1 MHSSKIILKL
11 FKKEKRGSLKTWK
24 HILPVTKSTLRPIS
38 SGVVLSGVALSLNN
52 CVLRCVLRFF
62 VGVFEKLVLF
72 CGPERGEERIILLVL
87 ARITILAFRWHS
99 SFFFNKENSD
109 RN

>member
-52 CVLRCVLRFF
+52 CVLRVF

-99 SFFFNKENSD
+99 S
-109 RN
+109 

>member
-24 HILPVTKSTLRPIS
+24 HILPVTKSTLRPIF

-52 CVLRCVLRFF
+52 CVLRVF
-62 VGVFEKLVLF
+62 VGVFEKLILF
-72 CGPERGEERIILLVL
+72 CDPERGEERIILLV
-87 ARITILAFRWHS
+87 
-99 SFFFNKENSD
+99 
-109 RN
+109 

>member
-52 CVLRCVLRFF
+52 CVLRCVLRVF
-62 VGVFEKLVLF
+62 VGVFEKFSSLLWSR
-72 CGPERGEERIILLVL
+72 ERRGAHHSFSISTHHYPCISLALLIKSL
-87 ARITILAFRWHS
+87 HL
-99 SFFFNKENSD
+99 
-109 RN
+109 

>member
-52 CVLRCVLRFF
+52 CVLRCVLRVF
-62 VGVFEKLVLF
+62 VGVFEKLILLILF

-87 ARITILAFRWHS
+87 ARITILAFRWHPS
-99 SFFFNKENSD
+99 
-109 RN
+109 

>member
-52 CVLRCVLRFF
+52 CVLRVF
-62 VGVFEKLVLF
+62 VGVFLEVNSLLWSRERRGAHHSFSISTHHYPCISLALLIKKSTSLIEVL
-72 CGPERGEERIILLVL
+72 
-87 ARITILAFRWHS
+87 
-99 SFFFNKENSD
+99 
-109 RN
+109 

>member
-52 CVLRCVLRFF
+52 CVLRCVLR
-62 VGVFEKLVLF
+62 VFEVNSLLWSRERRGAHHSFSISTYHYPCISLAPLIKKSTSLIEVL
-72 CGPERGEERIILLVL
+72 
-87 ARITILAFRWHS
+87 
-99 SFFFNKENSD
+99 
-109 RN
+109 

>member
-52 CVLRCVLRFF
+52 CVLRVF

-87 ARITILAFRWHS
+87 VRITILAFRWHS
-99 SFFFNKENSD
+99 S
-109 RN
+109 

>member
-24 HILPVTKSTLRPIS
+24 HILHVPVTKSTLRPIS

-52 CVLRCVLRFF
+52 CVLRCVLRVF
-62 VGVFEKLVLF
+62 VGVFEKLILF

-87 ARITILAFRWHS
+87 ARITILAFRWHPS
-99 SFFFNKENSD
+99 
-109 RN
+109 

>member
-52 CVLRCVLRFF
+52 CVLRCVLRVF
-62 VGVFEKLVLF
+62 VGVFEKLILF
-72 CGPERGEERIILLVL
+72 CGPERGEERISTHHYPCISLAPLIKKSTSLIEVL
-87 ARITILAFRWHS
+87 
-99 SFFFNKENSD
+99 
-109 RN
+109 

>member
-52 CVLRCVLRFF
+52 CVLRCVLRVF
-62 VGVFEKLVLF
+62 VGVFEKLILF
-72 CGPERGEERIILLVL
+72 CGPERGAHHSFSISTHHYPCISLGPLIKKSTSLIEVL
-87 ARITILAFRWHS
+87 
-99 SFFFNKENSD
+99 
-109 RN
+109 

>member
-52 CVLRCVLRFF
+52 CDLRCVLRVF
-62 VGVFEKLVLF
+62 VGVFEKLILF
-72 CGPERGEERIILLVL
+72 CGLERGEERIILLVL
-87 ARITILAFRWHS
+87 ARITILAFRWHPS
-99 SFFFNKENSD
+99 
-109 RN
+109 